1 MTLWAFPPV
10 DSNSSTLAITANIL
24 VVVNI
29 LSYIFLAHKL
39 GFENN
44 ILKISRKDTDSDTR
58 SCRCDVKEQMYE
70 MRYGKQSQPSWAGCQ
85 RLFVPLSQWTG
96 GVQSRALTLSCAC
109 RWALHRSHSQL
120 CVKCPHRRYPSMGPH
135 WLRSCKSC
143 SLIDVTILDG
153 G

>member
-29 LSYIFLAHKL
+29 LSYIFLALKL

-44 ILKISRKDTDSDTR
+44 ILKTSRKDTDSDTR

-70 MRYGKQSQPSWAGCQ
+70 MRYGEQS
-85 RLFVPLSQWTG
+85 
-96 GVQSRALTLSCAC
+96 
-109 RWALHRSHSQL
+109 
-120 CVKCPHRRYPSMGPH
+120 
-135 WLRSCKSC
+135 
-143 SLIDVTILDG
+143 
-153 G
+153 